1 MRSRGSVYANH
12 TWRKFIWG
20 GDEDCLA
27 PLQLSFRGPCSS
39 LAVFGRKAGVIHH
52 LLMELVSDFEA
63 MNKPVPPTNSP
74 PSPTPISIST
84 TPPHPLGF
92 APFFTSVFRT
102 VIIPVHA
109 QKHIS
114 FRAIAFSG
122 KPHEIT
128 SKMGLENDTRGWIM
142 TCISGV
148 ACVIGASIVC
158 VDIVVRQF
166 PGMEKFSIAES
177 DAFLSAS
184 LSLSF
189 GVMVR
194 DPVRMNEHW
203 LILLYSFS
211 PPYTACYQSRRTTL
225 SMAAF
230 LPPQP
235 RTCSSAYS

>member
-1 MRSRGSVYANH
+1 MRFRGSVCAN
-12 TWRKFIWG
+12 RGPGENCLG

-52 LLMELVSDFEA
+52 LLMALACDFKA
-63 MNKPVPPTNSP
+63 MDKNLCLLLQTLLPHQLPSRYQQPHSIPQASHHSLHPVFISLNS
-74 PSPTPISIST
+74 I
-84 TPPHPLGF
+84 
-92 APFFTSVFRT
+92 FF
-102 VIIPVHA
+102 
-109 QKHIS
+109 QCMLKKHTS
-114 FRAIAFSG
+114 FRAIAVSG

-158 VDIVVRQF
+158 IDIVVRQF

-189 GVMVR
+189 GVMVGN
-194 DPVRMNEHW
+194 PVGRREH
-203 LILLYSFS
+203 
-211 PPYTACYQSRRTTL
+211 
-225 SMAAF
+225 
-230 LPPQP
+230 
-235 RTCSSAYS
+235 

>member
-1 MRSRGSVYANH
+1 VRITPGE
-12 TWRKFIWG
+12 KFIWG
-20 GDEDCLA
+20 ANEDCLA
-27 PLQLSFRGPCSS
+27 PLQLNFRGPCSS
-39 LAVFGRKAGVIHH
+39 LAVFGCKAGVIRH
-52 LLMELVSDFEA
+52 LLMEVACVRQWIRTCASYKHSSL
-63 MNKPVPPTNSP
+63 TNSHLDMNNP
-74 PSPTPISIST
+74 TSSPRLCTILCISLYLIESN
-84 TPPHPLGF
+84 
-92 APFFTSVFRT
+92 
-102 VIIPVHA
+102 IIPVHA
-109 QKHIS
+109 QKHVS
-114 FRAIAFSG
+114 LPAIATSG
-122 KPHEIT
+122 KPHKIT

-158 VDIVVRQF
+158 VDIAVRQF

-203 LILLYSFS
+203 LTLLCSFS
-211 PPYTACYQSRRTTL
+211 PHYTACYQSRRTTL